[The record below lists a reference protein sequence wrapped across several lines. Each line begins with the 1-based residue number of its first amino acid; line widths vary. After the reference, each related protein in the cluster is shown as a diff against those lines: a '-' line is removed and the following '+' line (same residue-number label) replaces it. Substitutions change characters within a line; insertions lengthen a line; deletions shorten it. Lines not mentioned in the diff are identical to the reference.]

1 MAKNKSFNVQNL
13 YDQLDEM
20 RDFIITLLDDQDTDH
35 TELRY
40 LNDFIRF
47 KKMDEEYQYFREN
60 AHEEQEENLPFPH
73 FTL

>member
-1 MAKNKSFNVQNL
+1 
-13 YDQLDEM
+13 M